1 MNSSENIPGQSNHF
15 NHAGALLPML
25 HNPLVVLRPVF
36 DDNIKSATTST
47 RVTRTKAKVQAEPTV
62 AGQPSADHSKDLAYL
77 KRIRDHDRAKK
88 QRQRGMTTELVRRLD
103 SLLPAPASKKPRT
116 MFETLASAS
125 AFLRCRS
132 LNHTQAPAHS
142 LREAM
147 LTVRGAG
154 LLVLDS
160 SLAVIDLSP
169 RLRAMLGDRPV
180 PRGTPARALLHEGDA
195 DFLALV
201 VAHLAAAAAAAPA
214 AAAGKG
220 RDVAQGAAG
229 AGGEHAPHGPLHR
242 HCRRGGEGG
251 MPVCPSRPFPTRAQP

>member
-1 MNSSENIPGQSNHF
+1 
-15 NHAGALLPML
+15 ML

-160 SLAVIDLSP
+160 SLAVIDL
-169 RLRAMLGDRPV
+169 
-180 PRGTPARALLHEGDA
+180 RGSFVNQHPSGVEVETLTLESMIGTLQRVDERTEAEEEAEALALLADPQHMHMSEQELVRALQSD
-195 DFLALV
+195 
-201 VAHLAAAAAAAPA
+201 
-214 AAAGKG
+214 
-220 RDVAQGAAG
+220 RD
-229 AGGEHAPHGPLHR
+229 GGQEDR
-242 HCRRGGEGG
+242 Y
-251 MPVCPSRPFPTRAQP
+251 